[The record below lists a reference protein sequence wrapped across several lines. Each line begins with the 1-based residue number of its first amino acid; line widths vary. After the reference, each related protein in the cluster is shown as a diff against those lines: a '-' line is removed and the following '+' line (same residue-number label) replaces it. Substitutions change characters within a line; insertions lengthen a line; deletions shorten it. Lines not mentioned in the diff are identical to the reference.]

1 MLSVHPCWSE
11 SRRQAKVASLLTH
24 KTRALPVQRLA
35 CAESSS
41 CSQQCEPSAPSNR
54 EYMLSKVQLTGDVQ
68 AQNPYNEAAHQL
80 AVAKANCLLSEPHHS
95 RLSAWQ
101 NAQKAVVRGT
111 SAPSGVT
118 SASSF
123 KQAEDLSPQVY
134 FAYTILCLAVSSRLA
149 WGRQFSGAQ
158 GQERSLRISLS
169 QEH

>member
-1 MLSVHPCWSE
+1 MLERISE
-11 SRRQAKVASLLTH
+11 TGKGCKPFDPQDKSFTSAE
-24 KTRALPVQRLA
+24 A
-35 CAESSS
+35 CLSS

-54 EYMLSKVQLTGDVQ
+54 EKMLSKSR
-68 AQNPYNEAAHQL
+68 H
-80 AVAKANCLLSEPHHS
+80 KARTMKQLSEPHHS
-95 RLSAWQ
+95 RLSVCPI
-101 NAQKAVVRGT
+101 AQKAVVRGT

-123 KQAEDLSPQVY
+123 KRAEDLSPQVY